1 MTTIKLTLNGAC
13 AVAEVSGVITA
24 GMVGIP
30 VTLCFD
36 SAWEGLH
43 KTLVCKSRA
52 GTRVVLEVGERAEV
66 PPDILTNDA
75 RARNFL
81 FLGVEGRNA
90 DGTLVIPSTLAP
102 CGEIFAGATQ
112 TESDPTVLP
121 ESPEWVNVVEK
132 IGDLASLN
140 TAEKRDLVS
149 AINELESAITQSC
162 LGAIT
167 ELRGRVSESE
177 ASVTALE
184 ARIGVNS
191 DALAEVSAQ
200 VDANRA
206 ELNARNIDGAGAH
219 NATFRGKALG
229 DAVTSAQFA
238 SIESGTFRDLY
249 IGDYWTIAGVNYRI
263 AAFDYYYQRG
273 TQAGTVTKH
282 HITLVPD
289 TCLYTHVMNDAQT
302 AEGAYVGSKMYTE
315 GLEQAK
321 TIISDAFGSAHI
333 LSHYIPLDNAITKH
347 YVSGIVGC
355 VSTVE
360 LMTER
365 NVVGSS
371 IFRNIAHGTTLPKE
385 YNLDQ
390 AQFPLFAM
398 RPDMI
403 CNGTEYWLRDVAANV
418 AFSSVAYEGGMDYRI
433 ATNELGVR
441 PSFSIIA

>member
-1 MTTIKLTLNGAC
+1 MTTIKLTLSGAC
-13 AVAEVSGVITA
+13 AVAQVSGVITA

-66 PPDILTNDA
+66 PPDILTNEG

-102 CGEIFAGATQ
+102 CGEIFVGATQ
-112 TESDPTVLP
+112 TQSDPIVLP

-140 TAEKRDLVS
+140 TAEKCDLVS
-149 AINELESAITQSC
+149 AINELENAITQSC
-162 LGAIT
+162 MAT
-167 ELRGRVSESE
+167 
-177 ASVTALE
+177 LE
-184 ARIGVNS
+184 K
-191 DALAEVSAQ
+191 LSAQ
-200 VDANRA
+200 VDAIRA

-219 NATFRGKALG
+219 NATFRGKSLG
-229 DAVTSAQFA
+229 GAVTSAQYA
-238 SIESGTFRDLY
+238 SIENGTFRDLY
-249 IGDYWTIAGVNYRI
+249 IGDYWTIGGVNYRI

-273 TQAGTVTKH
+273 TQSGTVTKH

-289 TCLYTHVMNDAQT
+289 TCLYQHVMNDTQT

-315 GLEQAK
+315 GLERAK
-321 TIISDAFGSAHI
+321 KIICDAFGSAHI

-385 YNLDQ
+385 YSLDQ

-398 RPDMI
+398 RPDMV

-418 AFSSVAYEGGMDYRI
+418 AFASVAYEGGMDYRI
-433 ATNELGVR
+433 ATNALGVR
-441 PSFSIIA
+441 PSFSITA